1 MELKTRF
8 RYLVIFLVYSVA
20 RLVILQITTVYN
32 ARKLFVFTVI
42 LDSFRRLS
50 YFMWRRPVVGVLLY
64 HKKTFLLHCA

>member
-32 ARKLFVFTVI
+32 AARKLFVFTVI

-64 HKKTFLLHCA
+64 Q